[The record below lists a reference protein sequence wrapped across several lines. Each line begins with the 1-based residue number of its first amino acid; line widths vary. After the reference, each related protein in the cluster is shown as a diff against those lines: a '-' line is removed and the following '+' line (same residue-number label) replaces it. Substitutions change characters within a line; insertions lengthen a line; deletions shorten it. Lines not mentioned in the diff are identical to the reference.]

1 MTDRNIAE
9 DAARVHGEAV
19 VSDMLIPWRFQT
31 DPQARRRVFEGAV
44 AGGYTYM
51 SLTLGDDQTDLT
63 TAIQI
68 IAAERAFFLANA
80 DKYVLVET
88 ADDIVRAKN
97 EGKLGIGFHFQGTL
111 PINHN
116 VNMVEVYYK
125 LGVRHML
132 MAYNLKNMV
141 GDGCLERTD
150 GGLSRFGVQLVEEM
164 NRVGMIVDAS
174 HTGHRTTMDMFEV
187 SKDPVIFSH
196 ANPRALWDHPRNILD
211 DQIKACAASGGLIGV
226 NGVGVFLGDNDA
238 STEMVLSHVDYLAE
252 LVGPEHVG
260 LGTDYIDGAER
271 RALPATGSLFNPRE
285 VHEEAHLRA
294 SGGTTRGPS
303 WDKIEYFAPEQAPQ
317 LSEAM
322 LKRGY
327 SEADVRGV
335 LGENFL
341 RVARGVWK

>member
-31 DPQARRRVFEGAV
+31 DPEARRRIFEGAV

-51 SLTLGDDQTDLT
+51 SLTLGDDQTGLAAVVQT
-63 TAIQI
+63 
-68 IAAERAFFLANA
+68 IAAERAFFLANP

-116 VNMVEVYYK
+116 VNMVELYYK

-187 SKDPVIFSH
+187 SKGPGDLLARQPAGAVGPS
-196 ANPRALWDHPRNILD
+196 PQHPRRP
-211 DQIKACAASGGLIGV
+211 DQGLRR
-226 NGVGVFLGDNDA
+226 LGRIDRGQRRRR
-238 STEMVLSHVDYLAE
+238 LS
-252 LVGPEHVG
+252 
-260 LGTDYIDGAER
+260 R
-271 RALPATGSLFNPRE
+271 R
-285 VHEEAHLRA
+285 
-294 SGGTTRGPS
+294 
-303 WDKIEYFAPEQAPQ
+303 Q
-317 LSEAM
+317 
-322 LKRGY
+322 
-327 SEADVRGV
+327 
-335 LGENFL
+335 
-341 RVARGVWK
+341 